1 MTNLSK
7 CSGVSTPQEERE
19 CKRER
24 FTRIASSCGTRLAC
38 LLILLLLSGASVSA
52 QTYQDLYEFNGTGG
66 GCCPQYP
73 AVMAQGRD
81 GNIYGTT
88 ATGGT
93 NNVGIVFKITP
104 TGSFTVLRNFDTTH
118 GSTPVGG
125 LVLGTDGNLYGTT
138 EFGGAHS
145 YGNIFK
151 ITPAGVLTVL
161 YDFTGNADG
170 GLTVAPLIVGTDGNF
185 YGTSYPGVAFRISA
199 QGVFK
204 VIGKIPTVSY
214 APLLQAD
221 DGAFYGVTQ
230 FGGTYSAGTIYK
242 IVGTKITTLYSFDG
256 PHGAYPIGGLV
267 QAVDGNLYGTTT
279 SGGSSNAGVIFRITT
294 TGALTVLV
302 NLDSKDPIGGYQAD
316 AGLVAG
322 SDGNLYGATVWGG
335 TDVYGTIFQ
344 MSTSGSYSV
353 LHNFDAPFGA
363 GAYSTPMQHTSGR
376 IFGMTARGG
385 TPGKGVVYSLDNGV
399 APFALLTSGIGPV
412 GKSVGI
418 LGSGFSG
425 TTSVMFNGTPATFR
439 VVNDTYLTAKVPA
452 GETGFVRVI
461 TPSGSLVSSKVFKVT
476 PKITGFTPGSGPV
489 GTTVT
494 VTGSGLI
501 QTLKITV
508 GGVQVVSFIVSS
520 DTQLTFRVPSGAKS
534 GKIVITTSGGKA
546 TSSQAFTVTS

>member
-1 MTNLSK
+1 MTSLSK

-24 FTRIASSCGTRLAC
+24 FMHIASTCGTRLAC
-38 LLILLLLSGASVSA
+38 LLSLLLLGAAAVSA
-52 QTYQDLYEFNGTGG
+52 QTYQDLYEFNGTAG

-73 AVMAQGRD
+73 AVLAQGRD

-88 ATGGT
+88 ATGGA
-93 NNVGIVFKITP
+93 NNVGIVFRITP
-104 TGSFTVLRNFDTTH
+104 TGTFSVIHNFDTTH

-125 LVLGTDGNLYGTT
+125 LVLGLDGNLYGTT
-138 EFGGAHS
+138 EFGGAHG

-151 ITPAGVLTVL
+151 ITPNGVLTDI

-185 YGTSYPGVAFRISA
+185 YGTSYPGVAFRLSP

-242 IVGTKITTLYSFDG
+242 IVGTKVTTLYSFDG

-279 SGGSSNAGVIFRITT
+279 SGGSSNAGVIFRITK
-294 TGALTVLV
+294 TGTLTVLV
-302 NLDSKDPIGGYQAD
+302 NFDSRDPIGGYQAN

-335 TDVYGTIFQ
+335 TAVYGTIFE
-344 MSTSGSYSV
+344 MSTTGSYSV

-385 TPGKGVVYSLDNGV
+385 AAGKGVVYSLDNGV
-399 APFALLTSGIGPV
+399 APFVLLTSSIGTV

-425 TTSVMFNGTPATFR
+425 TTRVTFNGTPASFR
-439 VVNDTYLTAKVPA
+439 VLNDTYLTAQVPA
-452 GETGFVRVI
+452 GESGFVLVT
-461 TPSGSLVSSKVFKVT
+461 TPSGTLVSSKVFKVT
-476 PKITGFTPGSGPV
+476 PKITGFGPTSGPV

-501 QTLKITV
+501 QALKITV
-508 GGVQVVSFIVSS
+508 GGVQVGSFTFRS
-520 DTQLTFRVPSGAKS
+520 DTQVTFLVPSGAKT

-546 TSSQAFTVTS
+546 TSGQAFTVTS

>member
-7 CSGVSTPQEERE
+7 CSGVSTPQERE

-24 FTRIASSCGTRLAC
+24 FTQVASTCGTRLAC
-38 LLILLLLSGASVSA
+38 LLFLLLLGVATVSA
-52 QTYQDLYEFNGTGG
+52 QTYEDLYEFNGTAG

-73 AVMAQGRD
+73 AILAQGRD

-88 ATGGT
+88 ATGGA
-93 NNVGIVFKITP
+93 NKVGIVFRITP
-104 TGSFTVLRNFDTTH
+104 TGGFSVIHNFDTTH
-118 GSTPVGG
+118 GNTPVGG
-125 LVLGTDGNLYGTT
+125 LVLGLDGNFYGTT

-151 ITPAGVLTVL
+151 ITPAGVLTVI

-170 GLTVAPLIVGTDGNF
+170 GFTVAPLIVATDGNF
-185 YGTSYPGVAFRISA
+185 YGTSYPGVAFKLSPL
-199 QGVFK
+199 GVFK
-204 VIGKIPTVSY
+204 AIGKIPTVSY
-214 APLLQAD
+214 APLLQAY

-242 IVGTKITTLYSFDG
+242 IVGTKVTTLHNFDG

-267 QAVDGNLYGTTT
+267 QAADGNLYGTTT

-294 TGALTVLV
+294 TGTLTVLV

-335 TDVYGTIFQ
+335 TDVYGTIFE

-353 LHNFDAPFGA
+353 LHNFDAPHGA
-363 GAYSTPMQHTSGR
+363 GAYSTPLQHTSGG

-385 TPGKGVVYSLDNGV
+385 AAGKGVVYSLDNGV
-399 APFALLTSGIGPV
+399 APFALLTIGAGTV
-412 GKSVGI
+412 GGSVGI

-425 TTSVMFNGTPATFR
+425 TTSVMFNGTPASFT
-439 VVNDTYLTAKVPA
+439 VLHDTYLTAKVPA
-452 GETGFVRVI
+452 GETGFVRI
-461 TPSGSLVSSKVFKVT
+461 TTSSGTLLSSKIFKVT
-476 PKITGFTPGSGPV
+476 PKITSFTPSSGPA
-489 GTTVT
+489 GTTVA

-501 QTLKITV
+501 QAEKITV
-508 GGVQVVSFIVSS
+508 GGVQVGSFTVNS
-520 DTQLTFRVPSGAKS
+520 DTRVTFRVPSGAKT
-534 GKIVITTSGGKA
+534 GKIVITTPGGKA

>member
-7 CSGVSTPQEERE
+7 CSGVSTPQERE

-24 FTRIASSCGTRLAC
+24 FTHVASTCGTRLAC
-38 LLILLLLSGASVSA
+38 LLILLWLGAASLSA

-104 TGSFTVLRNFDTTH
+104 TGSFTVLHNFDTTH

-185 YGTSYPGVAFRISA
+185 YGTSYPGVAFKISI

-230 FGGTYSAGTIYK
+230 FAGTYSAGTIYK
-242 IVGTKITTLYSFDG
+242 IVGTKVTTLYSFDG

-267 QAVDGNLYGTTT
+267 QGADGNLYGTTT
-279 SGGSSNAGVIFRITT
+279 SGGSSNAGVVFRITK
-294 TGALTVLV
+294 TGTLTVLV
-302 NLDSKDPIGGYQAD
+302 NFDSKDPIGGYQAD

-335 TDVYGTIFQ
+335 TTVYGTIFQ

-353 LHNFDAPFGA
+353 LHNFDAPPGA
-363 GAYSTPMQHTSGR
+363 GAYSTPLQHTSGR

-399 APFALLTSGIGPV
+399 APFVLLTSSIGTV

-418 LGSGFSG
+418 LGGGFSG
-425 TTSVMFNGTPATFR
+425 ATSVRFNGTPATFT
-439 VVNDTYLTAKVPA
+439 VLNDTYLTAKVPA
-452 GETGFVRVI
+452 GETGFVSV
-461 TPSGSLVSSKVFKVT
+461 TTASGTLLSSKIFKVT
-476 PKITGFTPGSGPV
+476 PKITGFTPSSGPV

-501 QTLKITV
+501 QTEKITV
-508 GGVQVVSFIVSS
+508 GGVQVTFFAVSS
-520 DTQLTFRVPSGAKS
+520 DTQVTFRVPSGAKT
-534 GKIVITTSGGKA
+534 GKIVITTPGGKA